1 MLTKL
6 LITICTLQL
15 LVRAGFWSGVVNLY
29 HDIREKQR
37 IVETEFLEN
46 KAFKK
51 LKAVEEDYVEMR
63 RRYEEGKKLYDE
75 LE

>member
-6 LITICTLQL
+6 LITICSLQL
-15 LVRAGFWSGVVNLY
+15 LVRAGFWSGIVNLY
-29 HDIREKQR
+29 NDIREKQR

-51 LKAVEEDYVEMR
+51 LKSIEDDYIETR
-63 RRYEEGKKLYDE
+63 RRYKEG
-75 LE
+75 